1 MKSIIFIIILFFL
14 VGCGTKVEPIQ
25 QSYPLPPI
33 ILFQEIPDPSLNGKY
48 NRDLS
53 NLLYKFREA
62 LAISNDNKKQLLI
75 WFEENLD
82 YNKEK

>member
-1 MKSIIFIIILFFL
+1 MKVILFIIILFFL
-14 VGCGTKVEPIQ
+14 AGCGTKVEVVPP
-25 QSYPLPPI
+25 SYPLPPI
-33 ILFQEIPDPSLNGKY
+33 TLFQEVPDPSISGKY

-62 LAISNDNKKQLLI
+62 LAISNDNKKKLLL
-75 WFEENLD
+75 WFEENLN